1 MSHQDKI
8 QYTVDI
14 ILTVIGGATA
24 AASTLD
30 SIEQIGRI
38 LLLCVSILSGV
49 FLILVNWNKATT
61 QLKKFF
67 GK

>member
-1 MSHQDKI
+1 MSHQEKVNVIIDS
-8 QYTVDI
+8 
-14 ILTVIGGATA
+14 ILTAVGVASG

-30 SIEQIGRI
+30 SIEQLGRI
-38 LLLCVSILSGV
+38 ALLVVSILSGI

>member
-1 MSHQDKI
+1 MSQQDKI
-8 QYTVDI
+8 QYVVDVV
-14 ILTVIGGATA
+14 LTSIGVTGSVL
-24 AASTLD
+24 STLD
-30 SIEQIGRI
+30 TIDQLSGI
-38 LLLCVSILSGV
+38 LLKFVSIVSFV

>member
-8 QYTVDI
+8 QYTIDV

>member
-8 QYTVDI
+8 QYTVDV

-38 LLLCVSILSGV
+38 ALLGISILSGT

>member
-1 MSHQDKI
+1 MSHQDKR
-8 QYTVDI
+8 QYTIDV